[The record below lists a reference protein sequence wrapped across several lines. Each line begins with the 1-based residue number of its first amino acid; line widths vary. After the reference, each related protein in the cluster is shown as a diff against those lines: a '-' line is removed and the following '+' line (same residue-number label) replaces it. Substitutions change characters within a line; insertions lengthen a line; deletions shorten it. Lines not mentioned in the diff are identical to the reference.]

1 MVTIKNYKQ
10 RENSEGEKF
19 NVLVVQ
25 GGVTPVKSKDTGR
38 MYFTA
43 KTATVS
49 CTFDEDMCKDLI
61 GTKFP
66 GEIVKIECEPFEF
79 VIPETGEVITLTS
92 RYEYKD
98 EVLEEINQ
106 QLIPE
111 EEVI

>member
-1 MVTIKNYKQ
+1 MVTIKGHTQ
-10 RENSEGEKF
+10 RENSKGEKF

-49 CTFDEDMCKDLI
+49 CTFDESMCEDLV

-66 GEIVKIECEPFEF
+66 GEIVKVECEPFEF
-79 VIPETGEVITLTS
+79 TIKDTGEVITLNH
-92 RYEYKD
+92 RWEYRD
-98 EVLEEINQ
+98 EVLEEINE

-111 EEVI
+111 RDVI